1 MVLAERIIA
10 LKSLVRFSAFPV
22 LALIS
27 LLFLTTNGPAF
38 AVWVP
43 HNQPSMYS
51 PISSKE
57 ASVTEQD
64 GISIRKVITG
74 QLDAFRRGDDDR
86 AFSYASPGI
95 KQQFET
101 PAAFFSSVRSA
112 YDIVLVSRSIVF
124 EDLKQVMGVVTQP
137 VLFLASNGDTVI
149 GSYIMEKQDNG
160 DWKISGCYLAPIR

>member
-1 MVLAERIIA
+1 MTVLIGAQQ
-10 LKSLVRFSAFPV
+10 
-22 LALIS
+22 
-27 LLFLTTNGPAF
+27 PAF
-38 AVWVP
+38 AIWVP
-43 HNQPSMYS
+43 HTQSSLYS
-51 PISSKE
+51 PITTKE
-57 ASVTEQD
+57 TSVSEQD
-64 GISIRKVITG
+64 SVSIRKVIAG

-101 PAAFFSSVRSA
+101 PAQFFATIKSA

-124 EDLKQVMGVVTQP
+124 EDLKQVMGIVTQP

>member
-1 MVLAERIIA
+1 MLV
-10 LKSLVRFSAFPV
+10 LKSLIKTSNLWIVV
-22 LALIS
+22 LTGVLFIITNTPALAIW
-27 LLFLTTNGPAF
+27 L
-38 AVWVP
+38 P
-43 HNQPSMYS
+43 HNQSSWYS
-51 PISSKE
+51 PIDSKE
-57 ASVTEQD
+57 TSVTEQD
-64 GISIRKVITG
+64 GVSIRKVITG
-74 QLDAFRRGDDDR
+74 QLDAFRKGDDGR

-101 PAAFFSSVRSA
+101 PSQFFSSVKSA

-160 DWKISGCYLAPIR
+160 DWKISGCYLAPVR

>member
-1 MVLAERIIA
+1 MILNENKLTSKIQSSSILCRLLLLA
-10 LKSLVRFSAFPV
+10 F
-22 LALIS
+22 
-27 LLFLTTNGPAF
+27 LFVGVDKPAM
-38 AVWVP
+38 AIWLP
-43 HNQPSMYS
+43 HNQPSLYS

-57 ASVTEQD
+57 TNVTEQD
-64 GISIRKVITG
+64 GVSIRKVISG
-74 QLDAFRRGDDDR
+74 QLDAFRKGDGDK

-101 PAAFFSSVRSA
+101 SSQFFSSVKSA
-112 YDIVLVSRSIVF
+112 YEVVLVSRSIVF
-124 EDLKQVMGVVTQP
+124 EDLKQIMGIVTQP

>member
-1 MVLAERIIA
+1 MLLNTKILA
-10 LKSLVRFSAFPV
+10 LKSLVKTSTFCI
-22 LALIS
+22 LALTS
-27 LLFLTTNGPAF
+27 VGFMVNNNPAF
-38 AVWVP
+38 AVWIP
-43 HNQPSMYS
+43 HNQPSLYS
-51 PISSKE
+51 PMASKE
-57 ASVTEQD
+57 ISVTEQD
-64 GISIRKVITG
+64 GVSIRKVIAG
-74 QLDAFRRGDDDR
+74 QLDAFRRGDDNR

-101 PAAFFSSVRSA
+101 SEAFFSSVKSA
-112 YDIVLVSRSIVF
+112 YEIVLVSRSIVF